1 VKSYPQYAASAAL
14 CIANPETRSMRETI
28 ANRLEM
34 IYVAE
39 GPSLS
44 YTTSSNAFQQPYRL
58 LQNAPSSTVLLLGGP
73 KEVIPP
79 IRELEGIRYVGASEH
94 YLDRLY
100 QGYRCLKAVLSEG
113 RGDMLVSSQQPESL
127 VLGWMASQTF
137 NLPWVVLCWDHP
149 FGARYQFSALRRY
162 IERPIRVLGYN
173 AMLRAA
179 AGVVT
184 LIHPGM
190 LAHAGLRVSNVHPL
204 KNGVDM
210 NRIRPL
216 RRLKER
222 DKNLIGALGRV
233 SEDKGAFY
241 ILKAFARIRAHNPD
255 ARLIYIGEIDASQR
269 GEITEQVDRLGLD
282 GSVDITG
289 RLAPDEA
296 LRRVAKCS
304 IGLHAYRSRPDLYWN
319 QVLKIGE
326 YQGLGLVPIAMNY
339 PGARDLIEDG
349 RDGILVDPEA
359 PEVMAKEVIALMQ
372 NAEMRHQ
379 IANRAMQTAEQRSWD
394 KVGKQVY
401 DYLQRVAT
409 DHRSAPA
416 NHQGASAAHHLEGV
430 STGEEAQ

>member
-1 VKSYPQYAASAAL
+1 
-14 CIANPETRSMRETI
+14 MREPI
-28 ANRLEM
+28 ANRLE
-34 IYVAE
+34 IVYVAE

-100 QGYRCLKAVLSEG
+100 QGYRRLRAILSEG
-113 RGDMLVSSQQPESL
+113 KGDMLVSSQQPESL

-137 NLPWVVLCWDHP
+137 DLPWVVLCWDHP

-162 IERPIRVLGYN
+162 IERPVRVRGYN

-216 RRLKER
+216 RRLGER

-233 SEDKGAFY
+233 SEDKGALY
-241 ILKAFARIRAHNPD
+241 ILQAFARVRAHNPD
-255 ARLIYIGEIDASQR
+255 ARLVYIGEIDESR
-269 GEITEQVDRLGLD
+269 REGIVEEINRLGLAN
-282 GSVDITG
+282 SVEITG

-296 LRRVAKCS
+296 LRRIATCS
-304 IGLHAYRSRPDLYWN
+304 FGLHAYRPRPDLYWN

-349 RDGILVDPEA
+349 KDGILVDPEA
-359 PEVMAKEVIALMQ
+359 PEAMAKEVIALMQ
-372 NAEMRHQ
+372 NAEKRHQ
-379 IANRAMQTAEQRSWD
+379 IANRAMQTAERRSWD
-394 KVGKQVY
+394 KVGVQVY

-416 NHQGASAAHHLEGV
+416 SRQSASAARHLEGM